1 MVSLPLSGFPLKQQC
16 SAVISLLVVSS
27 PARWLFEVGAAHEL
41 ADRLLSLQ
49 LSPNL
54 RTQLGTANRTK
65 ALLRFSNNHYIEEVD
80 ALLAS

>member
-1 MVSLPLSGFPLKQQC
+1 MAYGLPIVATRIQANVDVLGEENAP
-16 SAVISLLVVSS
+16 
-27 PARWLFEVGAAHEL
+27 WLFEVGAAHEL

>member
-1 MVSLPLSGFPLKQQC
+1 MEYMAYGLPIVATRIQANVDVLGEENAP
-16 SAVISLLVVSS
+16 
-27 PARWLFEVGAAHEL
+27 WLFEVGADHEL